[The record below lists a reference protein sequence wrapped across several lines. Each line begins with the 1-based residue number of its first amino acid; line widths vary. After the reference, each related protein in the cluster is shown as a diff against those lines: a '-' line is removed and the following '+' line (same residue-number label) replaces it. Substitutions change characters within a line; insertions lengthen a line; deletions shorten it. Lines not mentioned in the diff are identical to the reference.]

1 MFSVEI
7 TQPPNGVR
15 VSARGQSTRTH
26 YPNDKKWQAVAR
38 VSGPR
43 RLQPGPAL
51 ATATATITLK
61 NGKTEHYPWPVD
73 VVLTDHVPPGERPS
87 GRGAADRRR
96 RLIATP
102 HRQSAPPA
110 NASAGGVSERMI
122 HPSRIESGGTM

>member
-1 MFSVEI
+1 MTSKVDTPLKLSNDGMTVQVTGPILKWDSDERSAVFSVEI
-7 TQPPNGVR
+7 VQPPNGAR

-26 YPNDKKWQAVAR
+26 HPNDKKWQAVAR

-73 VVLTDHVPPGERPS
+73 VVLTDHVPPANDPRDAAQPI
-87 GRGAADRRR
+87 AAD
-96 RLIATP
+96 
-102 HRQSAPPA
+102 
-110 NASAGGVSERMI
+110 G
-122 HPSRIESGGTM
+122 